1 MVFIIFVCIVNVL
14 ENIKI
19 YLILG
24 EIIFID
30 YRNILVNKF
39 FIIIV
44 LLENWLVVIDDNF
57 VEDEY

>member
-19 YLILG
+19 NLILG